1 MKTYKR
7 TLFELGKGMVIAL
20 FTGAA
25 AYIITGLFTGSALF
39 GLGIPILVTLA
50 ILYITVFSEDIY
62 FELEPDGLFRY
73 YKRRILQ
80 NTFDLKHCYV
90 SYYRKSE
97 GGFPPTH
104 DITLTIV
111 DAAEGGETGFDCAPL
126 GLDQFN
132 EMFAE
137 MENFAL
143 KDRTVLSAGA
153 NSAPQAYFYH
163 NYFIDGVWY
172 GHFECGV
179 PFGGGDP
186 FRCRRHGYGQDA
198 STENGGFQ

>member
-7 TLFELGKGMVIAL
+7 SLFELGKGIVISL

-25 AYIITGLFTGSALF
+25 AYIITGLFTSSALF
-39 GLGIPILVTLA
+39 GRGIPLLILLA
-50 ILYITVFSEDIY
+50 ILYITIFSEDIY

-80 NTFDLKHCYV
+80 NTFNLKTCYIT
-90 SYYRKSE
+90 YRRKSE

-111 DAAEGGETGFDCAPL
+111 DTAEGGETGLDCGPL
-126 GLDQFN
+126 GLEQFN

-143 KDRTVLSAGA
+143 KDTAVLSAGT
-153 NSAPQAYFYH
+153 NSASQA
-163 NYFIDGVWY
+163 
-172 GHFECGV
+172 
-179 PFGGGDP
+179 
-186 FRCRRHGYGQDA
+186 
-198 STENGGFQ
+198 